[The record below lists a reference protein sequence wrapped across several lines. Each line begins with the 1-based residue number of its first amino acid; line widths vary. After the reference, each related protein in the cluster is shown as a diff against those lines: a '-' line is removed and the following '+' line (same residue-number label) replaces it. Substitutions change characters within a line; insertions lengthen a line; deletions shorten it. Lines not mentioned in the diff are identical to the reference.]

1 MTTPRAPGDTE
12 RFLVTVPEGVLFQ
25 DIGNEAVLLSLESGA
40 YYGVNW
46 VLCSPC
52 ILVSL

>member
-25 DIGNEAVLLSLESGA
+25 NLGDEAVLLNLESGA

-52 ILVSL
+52 TLVSL